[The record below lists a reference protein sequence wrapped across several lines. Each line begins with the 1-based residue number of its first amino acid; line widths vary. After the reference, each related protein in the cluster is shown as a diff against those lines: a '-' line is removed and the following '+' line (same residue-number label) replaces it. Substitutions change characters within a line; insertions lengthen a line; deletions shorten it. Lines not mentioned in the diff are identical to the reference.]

1 MPEAVADS
9 LRPVSGAVH
18 RRGGKKLFR
27 MAISS
32 VTSPQLGAGH
42 THGMTRRS
50 WWLVAGATLAVLAAC
65 GSGTRPGASSRA
77 PHYAPAPSYVVA
89 IPVPAPRP
97 PALDRSPVGLR
108 QQIAALVRGFPGKA
122 GVAIRAVDEGWTVEA
137 GGRMRMP
144 QQSVSKLWV
153 AITVLDQRDRGRIRL
168 DDPVTITRGD
178 LTLFHQPIAGMV
190 AKSGAYTTTVGQLM
204 FRALTQSDN
213 TANDRLL
220 TLVGG
225 PSAVRA
231 MIEDKRLGDIR
242 FGPGERLLQ
251 SGTAGLVWQQS
262 MSVGNSFE
270 IARSR
275 LSPEVRAAA
284 FQRYVNDPVDGAA
297 PLAIADALA
306 RLARGELLSETSTRL
321 LLSTMSST
329 VTGRARLKAALPAG
343 WELAHKTGTGQELLR
358 RNAGFNDVGLMT
370 APDGRRYAIAVM
382 IGDTAAPMRDRQRLI
397 QNAAAALTGFRGAP
411 AMAGGSDEGEAGS

>member
-1 MPEAVADS
+1 MVAA
-9 LRPVSGAVH
+9 L
-18 RRGGKKLFR
+18 
-27 MAISS
+27 
-32 VTSPQLGAGH
+32 AG
-42 THGMTRRS
+42 
-50 WWLVAGATLAVLAAC
+50 LVACGPAV
-65 GSGTRPGASSRA
+65 RPGQTSRA
-77 PHYAPAPSYVVA
+77 PARAPAYVFA

-97 PALDRSPVGLR
+97 RAADRSPVGLR
-108 QQIAALVRGFPGKA
+108 SQVAVLVASFPGKA

-137 GGRMRMP
+137 GARQRMP

-153 AITVLDQRDRGRIRL
+153 AITVLDQRDRGRLRL
-168 DDPVTITRGD
+168 DDPVTITPSD
-178 LTLFHQPIAGMV
+178 LTLFHQPIAGLV
-190 AKSGAYTTTVGQLM
+190 AKSGAYTTTVGTLM

-225 PSAVRA
+225 PAAVRA

-251 SGTAGLVWQQS
+251 SRTAGLVWQQS
-262 MSVGNSFE
+262 YSVGNSFE

-275 LSPEVRAAA
+275 LSPEARAAA
-284 FQRYVNDPVDGAA
+284 FAAYVNDPIDGAA

-329 VTGRARLKAALPAG
+329 ITGRARLKAALPPG
-343 WELAHKTGTGQELLR
+343 WQLAHKTGTGQELGR
-358 RNAGFNDVGLMT
+358 KNAGFNDVGLMT

-382 IGDTAAPMRDRQRLI
+382 IGDTAAPMRARQQLI
-397 QNAAAALTGFRGAP
+397 QAAASALTGYRGAP
-411 AMAGGSDEGEAGS
+411 AMAGASEDSETGG